1 MRSKT
6 RGIDM
11 PVVVAILRS
20 IAGQFD
26 FRAVIRA
33 ISQEI
38 QDLLPHN
45 HLDVALMNADQTM
58 VIAYE
63 TGLHT
68 EWDADTTASAEVA
81 ISPIRDLFLG
91 RIDHIVTDDAQ
102 ADPRFHFEGAFS
114 MPIFAAGLRSRLHV
128 PLKIE
133 GRVIGALSFSTLE
146 RSTYCDGDIDNAR
159 IVADILSSYFF
170 ALQQSELARRTEIQQ
185 VEAEARAEGLR
196 IGALHLTEE
205 LENAR
210 QAIGMDLHDQTL
222 ADLTRITRDLKRLE
236 VKPSLRGGEL
246 QPIQED
252 ITHCLRELRVIIDNA
267 RPSVLQFFG
276 FCHAIEAVL
285 DRWAKRSATLL
296 QCRIRDDGGRA
307 IDALPENT
315 QVALYRIVQEA
326 INNAGAHAGAS
337 SIEVYVRGAVDEIR
351 VSVVDNGRG
360 LAPLP
365 GQRAG
370 GIGNMRTR
378 ASLIGAD
385 LSVAAGPGG
394 VGTCLEIRLPT
405 AVAAVKN

>member
-1 MRSKT
+1 MSRVCSDFDGERLAARFASDAGPRKDGNRTVFADSRNPRRGKLRWRTRPIEAKLAREERERMRSKT
-6 RGIDM
+6 RSIGM

-33 ISQEI
+33 MSQEI
-38 QDLLPHN
+38 QDLLPHD

-68 EWDADTTASAEVA
+68 EWDADTTASAAVA

-170 ALQQSELARRTEIQQ
+170 ALQQSELARRTRDP
-185 VEAEARAEGLR
+185 AGRSGGAR
-196 IGALHLTEE
+196 
-205 LENAR
+205 
-210 QAIGMDLHDQTL
+210 
-222 ADLTRITRDLKRLE
+222 
-236 VKPSLRGGEL
+236 RG
-246 QPIQED
+246 PA
-252 ITHCLRELRVIIDNA
+252 HR
-267 RPSVLQFFG
+267 RP
-276 FCHAIEAVL
+276 
-285 DRWAKRSATLL
+285 
-296 QCRIRDDGGRA
+296 
-307 IDALPENT
+307 
-315 QVALYRIVQEA
+315 
-326 INNAGAHAGAS
+326 AS
-337 SIEVYVRGAVDEIR
+337 DRGAGKR
-351 VSVVDNGRG
+351 
-360 LAPLP
+360 APGDRHGSP
-365 GQRAG
+365 
-370 GIGNMRTR
+370 
-378 ASLIGAD
+378 
-385 LSVAAGPGG
+385 
-394 VGTCLEIRLPT
+394 
-405 AVAAVKN
+405 